1 MEPVRDKP
9 TQAREMF
16 GDANPA
22 VPDGKDR
29 ENDQWNGHR
38 PGSLLR
44 VLGFLCA
51 GFAEEGQCDLAHR
64 IEGSQERSNCESPE
78 NPEMA
83 MTERIREDLILRPE
97 ASRNQRETRKRE
109 PADQECPESDRN
121 LPAQASHVEHILRV
135 HMVIASV

>member
-9 TQAREMF
+9 AEAREMF

-22 VPDGKDR
+22 IPDGKDR

-64 IEGSQERSNCESPE
+64 IEGSQERSNCERPE
-78 NPEMA
+78 NPEMS
-83 MTERIREDLILRPE
+83 MTERIREDFILRPKPGRE
-97 ASRNQRETRKRE
+97 NGETRESKA
-109 PADQECPESDRN
+109 ADEECPESDGH
-121 LPAQASHVEHILRV
+121 LPAQATHIEHILWIYIV
-135 HMVIASV
+135 